1 MSALEII
8 LNLRKELFVPPNDEV
23 IPSIRPRLLRDSSK
37 RLVEL
42 ARNRFAAAYAAV
54 LRGHISLSEL
64 VRFHGVE
71 SLFFSKRFLLFPER
85 IMLPVSEIVIHWAVS
100 YESNTSQR
108 KRTRISDDLCEIGR
122 LLVNANYPWTVQS
135 RFQNPRPLHSLLDS
149 RHKRSSKYP
158 KRAKFEAD
166 ALFGAVA
173 TFLLVFELK
182 EELTAAEIIKRLR
195 ADGSS
200 FEECV
205 IALLQA
211 IIENSKPEA
220 INDTSKRDESVIKN
234 LHAKLL
240 EKGLNE
246 EQCSFLVN
254 SVWGELSLVDYRG
267 ATN

>member
-1 MSALEII
+1 MCLVKGVWVLIEH
-8 LNLRKELFVPPNDEV
+8 KDEK
-23 IPSIRPRLLRDSSK
+23 LQD
-37 RLVEL
+37 
-42 ARNRFAAAYAAV
+42 
-54 LRGHISLSEL
+54 GSLEL
-64 VRFHGVE
+64 VCEG
-71 SLFFSKRFLLFPER
+71 
-85 IMLPVSEIVIHWAVS
+85 
-100 YESNTSQR
+100 R
-108 KRTRISDDLCEIGR
+108 KI
-122 LLVNANYPWTVQS
+122 
-135 RFQNPRPLHSLLDS
+135 
-149 RHKRSSKYP
+149 
-158 KRAKFEAD
+158 AD
-166 ALFGAVA
+166 KM
-173 TFLLVFELK
+173 K